1 MDRINN
7 SSSAWPGLVIGAR
20 GWEHEGWNGLFYP
33 ADLPPEWRL
42 AYYANEFRAVL
53 VPPEVWARC
62 TRAQLVQWRADVRG
76 DFRFFVEL
84 ACDPACMEGFAQ
96 TCAQLSDKLNALDD
110 LVGGLVL
117 RLARPAVGQVLR
129 EMLQR
134 LPSRYRVSLV
144 LAGGALSEEALHA
157 VAESGAGLCWPAG
170 QSAGSGELGLVRVE
184 DGKYTLRGLRRE
196 LEAFLEQAR
205 GSEHAFLFIDGDPP
219 GLQAMRD
226 AVVIKGLLGA

>member
-7 SSSAWPGLVIGAR
+7 SPNACPVLTIGAR

-53 VPPEVWARC
+53 VPSETWARC

-76 DFRFFVEL
+76 DFRFFIEL
-84 ACDPACMEGFAQ
+84 ACDPACMEGFGQ
-96 TCAQLSDKLNALDD
+96 VCTRLPDELDVLDD

-117 RLARPAVGQVLR
+117 RLIQPPTGQALR
-129 EMLQR
+129 EALQR
-134 LPSRYRVSLV
+134 LPSQYRVSLI
-144 LAGGALSEEALHA
+144 LASGALSAEALHA
-157 VAESGAGLCWPAG
+157 VAESSAALCWPTGPPAG
-170 QSAGSGELGLVRVE
+170 PGYLGLVRVE
-184 DGKYTLRGLRRE
+184 DGECTLRGLRQE
-196 LEAFLEQAR
+196 IGAFLEQAR
-205 GSEHAFLFIDGDPP
+205 GSEHAFLFFDGDPP

-226 AVVIKGLLGA
+226 AVVIKGLLGV